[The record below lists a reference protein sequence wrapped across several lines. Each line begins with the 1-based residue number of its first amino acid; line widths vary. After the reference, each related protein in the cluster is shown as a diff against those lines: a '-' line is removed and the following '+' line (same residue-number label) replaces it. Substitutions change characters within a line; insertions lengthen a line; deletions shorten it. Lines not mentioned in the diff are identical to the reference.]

1 MSEEEEKVNTDE
13 SNALEGQLS
22 KSALKKLAKGKVRH
36 HSTIIPH
43 SDPLHNLI
51 FNLNLSLFYF
61 YYRLRKRRKNLFGE
75 MGPTR
80 KRRNRHYPKK
90 NKSILQ
96 PLLYKPLPR
105 EKRRMYLD
113 RYRMHI
119 IRVLSKQLGKIGGNK
134 EGFILVIHPSLK
146 TRHLM
151 KNLSWSFHHPMLQDP
166 YIWDML

>member
-22 KSALKKLAKGKVRH
+22 KSALKKLAKGKVIH
-36 HSTIIPH
+36 HSFKT

-51 FNLNLSLFYF
+51 FNLNLYQFYF
-61 YYRLRKRRKNLFGE
+61 YYRQRKRRKNLFGE

-90 NKSILQ
+90 NKSVLQ
-96 PLLYKPLPR
+96 SLLYKSLPR

-134 EGFILVIHPSLK
+134 EGFILVIHPLLK

-151 KNLSWSFHHPMLQDP
+151 KNLSWSSPHPMLQDP